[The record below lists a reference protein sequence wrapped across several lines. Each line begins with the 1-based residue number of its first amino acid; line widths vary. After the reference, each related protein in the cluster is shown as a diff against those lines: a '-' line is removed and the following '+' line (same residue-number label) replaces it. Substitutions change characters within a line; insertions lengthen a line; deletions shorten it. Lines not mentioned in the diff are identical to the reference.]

1 MNSSNNFFQ
10 LVADFQ
16 KNIDWLNQILKGDKS
31 HEVVIDGTLRPSITK
46 DIEDHYSAILAMVQ
60 GRIAYETKADMM
72 ADTTQPKDT
81 LGHVWN
87 DSLRANNG
95 LYGWDGSKWVKS
107 KYDDVS
113 QLENEV
119 MSLRM
124 QAESLYDVSRVGL
137 YEYIGDKKELAPLL
151 VDDEN
156 RVALEVD
163 LKTGELVG
171 RGIDRI
177 CSTGRS
183 FAPVISDEK
192 GKLALAVEK
201 HSGRLL
207 FDPHHA
213 SMLRGLSKLGI
224 FADADIDN
232 VSFAI
237 VDENNQIGFGLD
249 NNGRFLVGGDVVEAD
264 KIFNAAEI
272 NHFIF
277 SGQSLSVGA
286 TGLPVISTS
295 QPYGNLTF
303 SGGPRSDLDQLT
315 SLKLLVEDDDIAPDG
330 GTNRGETVCSG
341 AANFVTE
348 LIESEDGIK
357 HTDHHYD
364 ILSST
369 VGHGGY
375 KIRELNK
382 GTPWYQYLV
391 SHIQSGFDLSVA
403 AKKSFALQ
411 AIGWLQG
418 ENDQHDGSKDRNEY
432 KNDLIQYQKD
442 VQSDARNITG
452 QDQRVPLF
460 SYQLAC
466 YVRKG
471 GAYRN
476 VTLAQLDASEQHSD
490 VYIAAPMYHVQYASD
505 NVHLTNIG
513 YKHIGH
519 YFGKV
524 YKRVIFDREEW
535 KPLSPVSVKAQG
547 QIISVEMHVP
557 VPPLVLDSQTLAL
570 TKDYGFAV
578 EDDVGV
584 LTIES
589 VEVVGANR
597 LKIVVNRPLSENPY
611 LRYGLDYIAP
621 GLNHSS
627 GGSGNLRDSD
637 PLVFTHDNTD
647 LPLFNWCVMFEKEIK

>member
-1 MNSSNNFFQ
+1 MNSNNFFQ
-10 LVADFQ
+10 LVAEFQ
-16 KNIDWLNQILKGDKS
+16 QNIDWLNQILKGDKA
-31 HEVVIDGTLRPSITK
+31 HEVVVDGVLKPSITK
-46 DIEDHYSAILAMVQ
+46 DINDHYSAILAMVQ
-60 GRIAYETKADMM
+60 GRIAYETKSAMQ
-72 ADTTQPKDT
+72 ADTTQPTNT
-81 LGHVWN
+81 LGQVWN
-87 DSLRANNG
+87 DPQRANNG
-95 LYGWDGSKWVKS
+95 LYGWDGSNWVKS

-113 QLENEV
+113 QLEKDV
-119 MSLRM
+119 LSLRL
-124 QAESLYDVSRVGL
+124 QAETLYDLSRVGL
-137 YEYIGDKKELAPLL
+137 CEYIGGQQELAPLL
-151 VDDEN
+151 IDENN
-156 RVALEVD
+156 RVALQVD
-163 LKTGELVG
+163 RDTGELVG
-171 RGIDRI
+171 QGLDRI
-177 CSTGRS
+177 GSINRS
-183 FAPVISDEK
+183 FAPVVSDES
-192 GKLALAVEK
+192 GRLALAVEK

-207 FDPHHA
+207 FDPHYA
-213 SMLRGLSKLGI
+213 TMLRGLLKVGM
-224 FADADIDN
+224 FADQN
-232 VSFAI
+232 VEGVSFAI
-237 VDENNQIGFGLD
+237 IDEENRIGFGLD
-249 NNGRFLVGGDVVEAD
+249 DSGRFLVGSDVVEDD
-264 KIFNAAEI
+264 KVFNAAEI

-286 TGLPVISTS
+286 TGLPVISTT

-303 SGGPRSDLDQLT
+303 AGGPRSDLDELT
-315 SLKLLVEDDDIAPDG
+315 SFKPLIEDGNPAPDG
-330 GTNRGETVCSG
+330 NTNRGETVCSG

-348 LIESEDGIK
+348 LIDSEDGIK

-364 ILSST
+364 MLSST

-391 SHIQSGFDLSVA
+391 SHIQAGFDLSVVD
-403 AKKSFALQ
+403 KKSFALQ

-418 ENDQHDGSKDRNEY
+418 ENDQFDGSKPRGEY
-432 KNDLIQYQKD
+432 KDDLIQYQKD
-442 VQSDARNITG
+442 VQADARSITG

-466 YVRKG
+466 YVRNG

-490 VYIAAPMYHVQYASD
+490 VYIAAPMYHVQYATD
-505 NVHLTNIG
+505 NVHLTNVG

-524 YKRVIFDREEW
+524 YKRVVFDRKEW

-557 VPPLVLDSQTLAL
+557 VPPIKLDTQTLPL
-570 TKDYGFAV
+570 TQDYGFAV
-578 EDDVGV
+578 EDDTGL

-589 VEVVGANR
+589 VEVIGANR
-597 LKIVVNRPLSENPY
+597 VKIIVNRPLGLNPY

-621 GLNHSS
+621 GLSHSN

-637 PLVFTHDNTD
+637 PLVFTHDSTD
-647 LPLFNWCVMFEKEIK
+647 YPLFNWCVMFEKEIK